1 MNIALIGYGRMGKT
15 IERIARDRGHAIVYI
30 NNGGILDIE
39 QVKLA
44 DVAIEFTQPD
54 AAAENITKLL
64 TAGIPVVSGTTGWLE
79 AKNMVDQVASAQE
92 IGFVYASNFSLGVNL
107 FFAFNEKLASMMNEY
122 KDYQPRIHEIHH
134 TGKKDEP
141 SGTAIT
147 AAEGILKEYPALKR
161 WTMDLESKGL
171 TISAERTD
179 PYFGT
184 HIVSYD
190 SSIDTIELKHEA
202 HSRDGFALGAV
213 IAAEWL
219 PGKKGPHNMKDVLG
233 L

>member
-1 MNIALIGYGRMGKT
+1 MGKT
-15 IERIARDRGHAIVYI
+15 IERIAKDRGHTIVYI
-30 NNGGILDIE
+30 NNDGILDIE
-39 QVKLA
+39 QAKQA
-44 DVAIEFTQPD
+44 DIAIEFTQPD

-64 TAGIPVVSGTTGWLE
+64 TAGIPVVSGTTGWIE
-79 AKNMVDQVASAQE
+79 AKNKVDKIASSQD

-122 KDYQPRIHEIHH
+122 KDYQPHIHEIHH

-147 AAEGILKEYPALKR
+147 TAEGILKAYPSLKR
-161 WTMDLESKGL
+161 WTMDSESEGL
-171 TISAERTD
+171 HISAERMD

-190 SSIDTIELKHEA
+190 SPIDTIELKHEA

-219 PGKKGPHNMKDVLG
+219 PGKKGPFSMKDVLS

>member
-79 AKNMVDQVASAQE
+79 AKNMVDQVAFAQE

-107 FFAFNEKLASMMNEY
+107 FFAFNEKLAKMMNLKVVESPNDKNDQSKPTKIDPKY
-122 KDYQPRIHEIHH
+122 V
-134 TGKKDEP
+134 GKKMSRNEP
-141 SGTAIT
+141 CFCGS
-147 AAEGILKEYPALKR
+147 
-161 WTMDLESKGL
+161 
-171 TISAERTD
+171 
-179 PYFGT
+179 
-184 HIVSYD
+184 
-190 SSIDTIELKHEA
+190 
-202 HSRDGFALGAV
+202 
-213 IAAEWL
+213 
-219 PGKKGPHNMKDVLG
+219 GKKYKRCCGAL
-233 L
+233 

>member
-1 MNIALIGYGRMGKT
+1 MNKENLEKIFNEDLGTSFFPQLAEEYIKEGDYELAKKVCNVGLLLNPHNNDGK
-15 IERIARDRGHAIVYI
+15 YI
-30 NNGGILDIE
+30 
-39 QVKLA
+39 LA
-44 DVAIEFTQPD
+44 KIM
-54 AAAENITKLL
+54 
-64 TAGIPVVSGTTGWLE
+64 
-79 AKNMVDQVASAQE
+79 MVD
-92 IGFVYASNFSLGVNL
+92 GDG
-107 FFAFNEKLASMMNEY
+107 
-122 KDYQPRIHEIHH
+122 KD
-134 TGKKDEP
+134 
-141 SGTAIT
+141 
-147 AAEGILKEYPALKR
+147 AEGILKEYPALKR